1 MSAELHDF
9 RGKLTVRTACAL
21 EARSQATGKS
31 QQEIVRDVLDQW
43 AADEVHAAMVL
54 HRQLLAQ
61 GLGGID
67 GGMRGNAGEPGGN
80 LGEPQGMRGNGGR
93 A

>member
-1 MSAELHDF
+1 MSADLHDF
-9 RGKLTVRTACAL
+9 RGKFTTRTACAL

-31 QQEIVRDVLDQW
+31 QQEIVREVMDQW

-61 GLGGID
+61 GLRGID
-67 GGMRGNAGEPGGN
+67 GGMRGSAVDSEGNSGES
-80 LGEPQGMRGNGGR
+80 QGLRGSGR
-93 A
+93 E